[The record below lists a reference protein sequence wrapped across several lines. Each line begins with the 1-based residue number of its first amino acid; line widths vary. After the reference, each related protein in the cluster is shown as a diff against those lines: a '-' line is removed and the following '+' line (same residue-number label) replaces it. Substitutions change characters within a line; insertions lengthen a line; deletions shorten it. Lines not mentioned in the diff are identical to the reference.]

1 MSAGTLGVGARRGGG
16 GGASGGFFEERRGA
30 PRILGLAW
38 RRPPVFRYTSHAWL
52 LDLFLNCPRYLGL
65 ECPAKPAA
73 RELGV
78 TPDYE
83 PACVVCPNASL
94 VAAVEQGIRDDVI
107 TWHAFPF
114 NAEPELAD
122 AGLLLGGID
131 SVVSA
136 SSESLSVARS
146 AIWLPLTPGAGGST
160 PSTRASARPTRRSSR
175 SATCPASRAASSR

>member
-1 MSAGTLGVGARRGGG
+1 MSAGTLGV
-16 GGASGGFFEERRGA
+16 GASGGFFEERRGA
-30 PRILGLAW
+30 PLILGLAW

-52 LDLFLNCPRYLGL
+52 LDIFLNCPRYLGL
-65 ECPAKPAA
+65 ECRPAG
-73 RELGV
+73 ELGV

-136 SSESLSVARS
+136 SSLSVLSVARS

>member
-1 MSAGTLGVGARRGGG
+1 MRGQGAGGG
-16 GGASGGFFEERRGA
+16 NCRL
-30 PRILGLAW
+30 RIGVRLAHIGLAW

-52 LDLFLNCPRYLGL
+52 LDIFLNCPRYLGL
-65 ECPAKPAA
+65 ECPLGAG
-73 RELGV
+73 ELGV

-136 SSESLSVARS
+136 SSSLG
-146 AIWLPLTPGAGGST
+146 PLGPLG
-160 PSTRASARPTRRSSR
+160 RSS
-175 SATCPASRAASSR
+175 CL